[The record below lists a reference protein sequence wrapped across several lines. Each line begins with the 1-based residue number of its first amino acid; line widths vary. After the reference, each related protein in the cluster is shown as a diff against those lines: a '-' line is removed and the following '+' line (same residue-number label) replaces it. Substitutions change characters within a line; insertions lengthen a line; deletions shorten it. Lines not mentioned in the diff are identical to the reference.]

1 MISRAQI
8 QYILALNEYH
18 NFQKAADSCFVTQPT
33 LSMQIKKAEEALG
46 KPIFDRNHSPIEL
59 TDFGKQLVPFFH
71 QVIDSFT
78 AMEVAVAKAQG
89 NYKSEIKVGII
100 PTIAV
105 YLVPELYRDWQ
116 EKLKS
121 IRLEIIELKSEQ
133 ILEYLQERKIDMG
146 IMAGPYTDEHTTT
159 QVLFNEEIC
168 IYAPHEQNKSI
179 SIEQLQNMRPWLL
192 SQGNCLRTQM
202 INFCNLKSSEVNS
215 WSYEGGSLSL
225 LVKMVQQEGGYTL
238 IPEFYKNMLDFPD
251 GVYKKIKNHTPARQV
266 IALYNNR
273 NSKQEDLKQ
282 IIREIHYAKGKDSI
296 APNKSDL
303 LPWK

>member
-8 QYILALNEYH
+8 QYILALKEH
-18 NFQKAADSCFVTQPT
+18 QNFQKAADSCFVTQPT
-33 LSMQIKKAEEALG
+33 LSMQIKKAEKALG
-46 KPIFDRNHSPIEL
+46 KPIFDRNHSPLEL
-59 TDFGKQLVPFFH
+59 TNFGKQLLPYFH
-71 QVIDSFT
+71 QIIDSFT
-78 AMEVAVAKAQG
+78 SMEVAVAKAQG
-89 NYKSEIKVGII
+89 EYKSEIKIGII

-116 EKLKS
+116 EKLKT

-133 ILEYLQERKIDMG
+133 IIEHLEERKIDMG
-146 IMAGPYTDEHTTT
+146 IMAGPYMIEGVAS
-159 QVLFNEEIC
+159 QVLYNEEIC
-168 IYAPHEQNKSI
+168 IYAPHENEPNI
-179 SIEQLQNMRPWLL
+179 SIDSLQQMRPWLL

-202 INFCNLKSSEVNS
+202 INFCNLKSTEDNE
-215 WSYEGGSLSL
+215 WSYEGGSLNL

-238 IPEFYKNMLDFPD
+238 IPHFYKNMLNFPETT
-251 GVYKKIKNHTPARQV
+251 YKKIKGHIPARQV
-266 IALYNNR
+266 IALYNSR
-273 NSKQEDLKQ
+273 NSKQEDFKQ

>member
-8 QYILALNEYH
+8 QYILALKEH
-18 NFQKAADSCFVTQPT
+18 QNFQKAADSCFVTQPT

-46 KPIFDRNHSPIEL
+46 KPLFDRNQSPLEL
-59 TDFGKQLVPFFH
+59 TSFGKQLLPFFH
-71 QVIDSFT
+71 QVIDSFN
-78 AMEVAVAKAQG
+78 ALEIAVAKAQG
-89 NYKSEIKVGII
+89 NYKSEIKIGII

-105 YLVPELYRDWQ
+105 YLVPELYREWQ

-133 ILEYLQERKIDMG
+133 ILEYLEERKIDMG
-146 IMAGPYTDEHTTT
+146 IMAGPHFDEHLET
-159 QVLFNEEIC
+159 QVLYNEEIC
-168 IYAPHEQNKSI
+168 IYAPNNTEQSI
-179 SIEQLQNMRPWLL
+179 SVKALQKMRPWLL

-202 INFCNLKSSEVNS
+202 INFCNLKSTEDNE

-238 IPEFYKNMLDFPD
+238 IPDFYKNMLDFPETA
-251 GVYKKIKNHTPARQV
+251 YKKIDGYTPARQV
-266 IALYNNR
+266 IAIFNKR
-273 NSKQEDLKQ
+273 NSKQEDFKQ

-296 APNKSDL
+296 APKQSDI

>member
-8 QYILALNEYH
+8 QYILALKEH
-18 NFQKAADSCFVTQPT
+18 QNFQKAANSCFVTQPT
-33 LSMQIKKAEEALG
+33 LSMQIKKAEEVLG
-46 KPIFDRNHSPIEL
+46 KPLFDRNQSPLEL
-59 TDFGKQLVPFFH
+59 TSFGKKLLPFFH
-71 QVIDSFT
+71 QVIDSFN
-78 AMEVAVAKAQG
+78 ALEIAVAKSQG
-89 NYKSEIKVGII
+89 DYKSEIKIGII

-105 YLVPELYRDWQ
+105 YLVPELYREWQ

-133 ILEYLQERKIDMG
+133 ILEYLEERKIDMG
-146 IMAGPYTDEHTTT
+146 IMAGPHFDEHIET
-159 QVLFNEEIC
+159 QVLYNEEIC
-168 IYAPHEQNKSI
+168 IYAPNKTEQSI
-179 SIEQLQNMRPWLL
+179 SVKALQKMRPWLL

-202 INFCNLKSSEVNS
+202 INFCNLKSTEDNE

-238 IPEFYKNMLDFPD
+238 IPDFYKNMLDFPETA
-251 GVYKKIKNHTPARQV
+251 YKKIDGYTPARQV
-266 IALYNNR
+266 IAIFNKR
-273 NSKQEDLKQ
+273 NSKQEDFKQ

-296 APNKSDL
+296 APKQSDI

>member
-8 QYILALNEYH
+8 QYILALKEH
-18 NFQKAADSCFVTQPT
+18 QNFQKAADSCFVTQPT

-46 KPIFDRNHSPIEL
+46 KPLFDRNQSPLEL
-59 TDFGKQLVPFFH
+59 TSFGKQLLPFFH
-71 QVIDSFT
+71 QVIDSFN
-78 AMEVAVAKAQG
+78 ALEIAVAKAQG
-89 NYKSEIKVGII
+89 NYKSEIKIGII

-105 YLVPELYRDWQ
+105 YLVPELYREWQ

-121 IRLEIIELKSEQ
+121 IRLEIIELKSEK
-133 ILEYLQERKIDMG
+133 ILEYLEERKIDMG
-146 IMAGPYTDEHTTT
+146 IMAGPHFDEHLET
-159 QVLFNEEIC
+159 QVLYNEEIC
-168 IYAPHEQNKSI
+168 IYAPNNTEQSI
-179 SIEQLQNMRPWLL
+179 SVKALQKMRPWLL

-202 INFCNLKSSEVNS
+202 INFCNLKSTEDNE

-238 IPEFYKNMLDFPD
+238 IPDFYKNMLDFPETA
-251 GVYKKIKNHTPARQV
+251 YKKIDGYTPARQV
-266 IALYNNR
+266 IAIFNKR
-273 NSKQEDLKQ
+273 NSKQEDFKQ

-296 APNKSDL
+296 ATKQSDI